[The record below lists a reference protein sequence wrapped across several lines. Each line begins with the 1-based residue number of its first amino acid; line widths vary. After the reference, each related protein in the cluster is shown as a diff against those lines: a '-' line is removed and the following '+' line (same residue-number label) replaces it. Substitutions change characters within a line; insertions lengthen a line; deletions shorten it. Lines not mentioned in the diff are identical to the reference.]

1 MGSDKARISYDER
14 QQYRSVVMQQGRVT
28 LEADWN
34 EAQSIAMEE
43 TRKEALDIVGPAG
56 TPDDG
61 YAITFPTTL
70 PAFDF
75 QVGNGT
81 MYVGGERVFLSSP
94 VDYAQQSDWLDRIID
109 PDFVPLPTKPPG
121 KEYIYLLLGEQE
133 VSAVEDSDLKDVALG
148 GPDTAQRTRMIQHIV
163 RTGTS
168 ASDCAGAQAAQ
179 QKVWAQEGLSFDPDT
194 MRLNSLS
201 GLNVGFAS
209 TGTPTPCDPTAQGGY
224 LGADNQLIRVQ
235 ISQVQTLRGTTATS
249 FLWGFDDVSFIYRV
263 DVLDPQT
270 LKLQSVPVDPEHQ
283 PQKNAAVEVLMAAAQ
298 LANGEYVAAPTGF
311 VTTLS
316 AGYNPDTQT
325 VSLQSALP
333 AACGDGN
340 SAHPHPVLV
349 FLRVWSE
356 QVTFTAGTAATLGD
370 TGIQVTLNTTG
381 GAPFHVGDYWMF
393 AVRPS
398 TSQQVYP
405 ERYRSSPQPPEG
417 PREWVCPL
425 AVIQWS
431 ATGGQVMANCRNPFD
446 NLVDITRRK
455 LGGCC
460 TVNVSP
466 ADLTA
471 NTDLQTILDR
481 FRGAAG
487 VTVCLMPGK
496 YNLTRPLE
504 LGVEHSNYTIE
515 ACSGGAIL
523 SVAPGSETAFL
534 PGMVVLNGANSVTF
548 SGIKFQLP
556 LASFGSTTETASGVA
571 QLSELFFSIGLRPV
585 NCDGLTVENCEFA
598 YTPVP
603 NASLVAVGIL
613 AAGRCTTLRV
623 ERNRFEMPQ
632 NARTAAAGG
641 PVNVSFGFVLVPT
654 SITGDVALTSIKAGV
669 SAQVLASFLHDAL
682 FRDNLITG
690 LSLPTLVYA
699 DCGLVE
705 VESNTV
711 RNCLSGF
718 WFFSLPTLAFANNLA
733 DIKVSGAVAETASA
747 LQNAIFSAVGHPA
760 IQLATATLRAF
771 PVPDKADLSG
781 AIKVTVGKQA
791 ATAKQF
797 AGIQNLFDKT
807 LASVVH
813 PAPQAP
819 APAGAVTQIVDK
831 TTIKLGDI
839 ATTLIEHPLAAT
851 TPVQLDV
858 TGLNQNLAILEKQ
871 AFATP
876 VARGVPVAIH
886 ASDNDV
892 NNLVT
897 GALSA
902 FSFLLWNLGQDDKD
916 GISLTG
922 NSLVGSNGTSP
933 IALLLGVSR
942 SMVIGNMVLNEAA
955 RVIGNNRS
963 IPSLWLFPFPAPH
976 SSTGDPVLASAI
988 TGNVFRGVPI
998 LPLRNLTPVPPA
1010 PMNTWDFFN
1019 AEV

>member
-1 MGSDKARISYDER
+1 M
-14 QQYRSVVMQQGRVT
+14 
-28 LEADWN
+28 
-34 EAQSIAMEE
+34 
-43 TRKEALDIVGPAG
+43 
-56 TPDDG
+56 
-61 YAITFPTTL
+61 
-70 PAFDF
+70 
-75 QVGNGT
+75 
-81 MYVGGERVFLSSP
+81 
-94 VDYAQQSDWLDRIID
+94 
-109 PDFVPLPTKPPG
+109 
-121 KEYIYLLLGEQE
+121 
-133 VSAVEDSDLKDVALG
+133 
-148 GPDTAQRTRMIQHIV
+148 
-163 RTGTS
+163 
-168 ASDCAGAQAAQ
+168 
-179 QKVWAQEGLSFDPDT
+179 
-194 MRLNSLS
+194 
-201 GLNVGFAS
+201 
-209 TGTPTPCDPTAQGGY
+209 
-224 LGADNQLIRVQ
+224 
-235 ISQVQTLRGTTATS
+235 
-249 FLWGFDDVSFIYRV
+249 
-263 DVLDPQT
+263 
-270 LKLQSVPVDPEHQ
+270 
-283 PQKNAAVEVLMAAAQ
+283 
-298 LANGEYVAAPTGF
+298 
-311 VTTLS
+311 
-316 AGYNPDTQT
+316 
-325 VSLQSALP
+325 
-333 AACGDGN
+333 
-340 SAHPHPVLV
+340 
-349 FLRVWSE
+349 
-356 QVTFTAGTAATLGD
+356 
-370 TGIQVTLNTTG
+370 
-381 GAPFHVGDYWMF
+381 
-393 AVRPS
+393 
-398 TSQQVYP
+398 
-405 ERYRSSPQPPEG
+405 
-417 PREWVCPL
+417 
-425 AVIQWS
+425 
-431 ATGGQVMANCRNPFD
+431 
-446 NLVDITRRK
+446 
-455 LGGCC
+455 
-460 TVNVSP
+460 
-466 ADLTA
+466 
-471 NTDLQTILDR
+471 
-481 FRGAAG
+481 
-487 VTVCLMPGK
+487 
-496 YNLTRPLE
+496 
-504 LGVEHSNYTIE
+504 
-515 ACSGGAIL
+515 
-523 SVAPGSETAFL
+523 
-534 PGMVVLNGANSVTF
+534 
-548 SGIKFQLP
+548 
-556 LASFGSTTETASGVA
+556 A

-733 DIKVSGAVAETASA
+733 DIKVSGAVAETASV

-922 NSLVGSNGTSP
+922 NSLVGANGTSP

>member
-1 MGSDKARISYDER
+1 MGSDRARISYDGR

-43 TRKEALDIVGPAG
+43 AREEVLDIVGPAG

-61 YAITFPTTL
+61 YAITFPNTL

-75 QVGNGT
+75 QIGQGT
-81 MYVGGERVFLSSP
+81 MYVGGERVFLSAP
-94 VDYAQQSDWLDRIID
+94 VDYAQQSDWLDRSVD
-109 PDFVPLPTKPPG
+109 PDFVPLPAKAPG
-121 KEYIYLLLGEQE
+121 NEYIYLQLREQE

-148 GPDTAQRTRMIQHIV
+148 GPDTAQRTRLIQHIV
-163 RTGTS
+163 RTGTN
-168 ASDCAGAQAAQ
+168 AADCPGALAAQ
-179 QKVWAQEGLSFDPDT
+179 QKVWAQEGLSFDPAT
-194 MRLNSLS
+194 MRLNSSS
-201 GLNVGFAS
+201 GLQVSFAS

-235 ISQVQTLRGTTATS
+235 ISQVQSLRGRTTTS
-249 FLWGFDDVSFIYRV
+249 FLWGFDDASFIYRV

-270 LKLQSVPVDPEHQ
+270 LKLQSVPVDAEHQ
-283 PQKNAAVEVLMAAAQ
+283 PKQNIAVEVLMASAQ
-298 LANGEYVAAPTGF
+298 LANGEYVAAAAGF

-325 VSLQSALP
+325 VSLQSPLP
-333 AACGDGN
+333 SGYGGAAR
-340 SAHPHPVLV
+340 V

-356 QVTFTAGTAATLGD
+356 QLTFTAGTAATLGD
-370 TGIQVTLNTTG
+370 TGIQVTLSTTG

-405 ERYRSSPQPPEG
+405 ERYLSSPQPPEG
-417 PREWVCPL
+417 PRQWVCPL
-425 AVIQWS
+425 AVIQWTAS
-431 ATGGQVMANCRNPFD
+431 AGQVIANCRNPFD
-446 NLVDITRRK
+446 NLVNITRRK

-487 VTVCLMPGK
+487 VTVCLMPGT
-496 YNLTRPLE
+496 YNLTRPIE

-515 ACSGGAIL
+515 ACSGGAVL

-556 LASFGSTTETASGVA
+556 LASFGSTTGTTSGVS
-571 QLSELFFSIGLRPV
+571 QVSEVFFSIGLRPV
-585 NCDGLTVENCEFA
+585 NCDGLTVEDCDFE

-613 AAGRCTTLRV
+613 AAGRCTTLRI
-623 ERNRFEMPQ
+623 ERNRFAMAQ
-632 NARTAAAGG
+632 TAAPPAAG
-641 PVNVSFGFVLVPT
+641 PVNVSFGFVLMPT
-654 SITGDVALTSIKAGV
+654 SITGDVAVTSIKPGV
-669 SAQVLASFLHDAL
+669 PATVLSSFLHDAV

-690 LSLPTLVYA
+690 LSLPMLVYA
-699 DCGLVE
+699 DCGLVD

-747 LQNAIFSAVGHPA
+747 LQNALFSAVGHPA
-760 IQLATATLRAF
+760 IQLATASLRAF
-771 PVPDKADLSG
+771 PVPDKTDLSD
-781 AIKVTVGKQA
+781 AIKVTVGKPA
-791 ATAKQF
+791 ATAKQL
-797 AGIQNLFDKT
+797 AEIQNVFDKT
-807 LASVVH
+807 LASVVT
-813 PAPQAP
+813 PAPPAAP
-819 APAGAVTQIVDK
+819 AAAVTQPAEK
-831 TTIKLGDI
+831 ATIKIGDI
-839 ATTLIEHPLAAT
+839 AGAITDHPLAAAAK
-851 TPVQLDV
+851 VQLDV
-858 TGLNQNLAILEKQ
+858 VGLNQNLAVLEKQ
-871 AFATP
+871 AFAAP
-876 VARGVPVAIH
+876 VARTVPVAVH

-892 NNLVT
+892 SNLVT
-897 GALSA
+897 GAVSG
-902 FSFLLWNLGQDDKD
+902 FSFLMWSLGRDDKD

-922 NSLVGSNGTSP
+922 NSLVGSNGASP
-933 IALLLGVSR
+933 VALLLGVSR
-942 SMVIGNMVLNEAA
+942 SMVTGNMVLNEAA
-955 RVIGNNRS
+955 RLTGNNIKL
-963 IPSLWLFPFPAPH
+963 IPSLWLFPFPAID
-976 SSTGDPVLASAI
+976 SSTGGQVMASAI
-988 TGNVFRGVPI
+988 TGNVFRGAPI
-998 LPLRNLTPVPPA
+998 LPVRNLTPAPA
-1010 PMNTWDFFN
+1010 PPMNTWDFFN
-1019 AEV
+1019 SEV